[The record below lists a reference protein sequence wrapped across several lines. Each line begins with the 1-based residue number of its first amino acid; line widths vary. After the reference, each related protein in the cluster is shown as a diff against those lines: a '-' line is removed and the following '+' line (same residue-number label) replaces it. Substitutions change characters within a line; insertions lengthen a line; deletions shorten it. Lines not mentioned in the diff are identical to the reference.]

1 MRQILT
7 IALLLMAMTSSAG
20 DGVADDRWVGT
31 WAAAPQIAR
40 GVDMP
45 QDNDLSYS
53 SLREVVRVSVG
64 GRTLRLRLSNEY
76 SAEPVEIRSV
86 YIATAGDSCQIDRRS
101 ARYLSF
107 GKRRAV
113 TLQAGEAIESDA
125 VKFQLRPL
133 QRLTVTINYGKT
145 PKEATA
151 HLGSRTTSYI
161 LKRESTPK
169 SDFTRA
175 QRVDHWYNIAAIDVM
190 TDGKATG
197 EETGS
202 ECLGAI
208 AVLGNSI
215 TDGRGSTTN
224 LQNRWTDILATSLHE
239 AGSRLSVLNLGI
251 GGNSVVRG
259 GLATPGIQRY
269 DRDILQQ
276 EGVTTVVIFEGVND
290 IGGANGNSEQVARE
304 LTEAY
309 RQLIDKAHAKGL
321 KVYGGTIT
329 PFGGHSYYSFFHEA
343 ARQTVN
349 EWIRHSGAFDGVIDF
364 DALLRDPAHPDRLKA
379 EYQSDWLHPN
389 PAGYEQ
395 MGIYAA
401 KVLLNEK

>member
-31 WAAAPQIAR
+31 WAAEPQIAR

-86 YIATAGDSCQIDRRS
+86 YIAIAGDSCQIDRRS

-161 LKRESTPK
+161 LKGESTPK

-190 TDGKATG
+190 TNGKATG

-202 ECLGAI
+202 ECPGAI

-239 AGSRLSVLNLGI
+239 AGSRLSVLN
-251 GGNSVVRG
+251 RW
-259 GLATPGIQRY
+259 Q
-269 DRDILQQ
+269 
-276 EGVTTVVIFEGVND
+276 
-290 IGGANGNSEQVARE
+290 
-304 LTEAY
+304 
-309 RQLIDKAHAKGL
+309 
-321 KVYGGTIT
+321 
-329 PFGGHSYYSFFHEA
+329 
-343 ARQTVN
+343 
-349 EWIRHSGAFDGVIDF
+349 
-364 DALLRDPAHPDRLKA
+364 
-379 EYQSDWLHPN
+379 
-389 PAGYEQ
+389 
-395 MGIYAA
+395 
-401 KVLLNEK
+401 

>member
-1 MRQILT
+1 
-7 IALLLMAMTSSAG
+7 
-20 DGVADDRWVGT
+20 
-31 WAAAPQIAR
+31 
-40 GVDMP
+40 MP

-86 YIATAGDSCQIDRRS
+86 YIATAGDSCQIDHRS

-107 GKRRAV
+107 GKRRSV

-161 LKRESTPK
+161 LKGESTAK

-175 QRVDHWYNIAAIDVM
+175 QRVEHWYNIAAIDVM
-190 TDGKATG
+190 TDGKAIG

-202 ECLGAI
+202 ECPGAI

>member
-1 MRQILT
+1 MRPILT
-7 IALLLMAMTSSAG
+7 IAFLMMAMTAG
-20 DGVADDRWVGT
+20 AGNGNSVHRWTGT

-45 QDNDLSYS
+45 QNNDLSYS
-53 SLREVVRVSVG
+53 SLREIVRVSVG
-64 GRTLRLRLSNEY
+64 GHALRLRLSNEY
-76 SAEPVEIRSV
+76 SGEPVEIRSV
-86 YIATAGDSCQIDRRS
+86 YIATSGDSCQIDRRT

-107 GKRRAV
+107 NKHRSV
-113 TLQAGEAIESDA
+113 TLQPGEAIVSDA
-125 VKFQLRPL
+125 LKFSLQPL

-161 LKRESTPK
+161 IKGESTSK
-169 SDFTRA
+169 SDFTAA
-175 QRVDHWYNIAAIDVM
+175 QRVDHWYNIAAIDVLS
-190 TDGKATG
+190 DAG
-197 EETGS
+197 EDEQAS
-202 ECLGAI
+202 AI

-224 LQNRWTDILATSLHE
+224 LQNRWTDVLATCLHE
-239 AGSRLSVLNLGI
+239 AGSQSSVLNLGI

-259 GLATPGIQRY
+259 GLATPALQRY

-276 EGVTTVVIFEGVND
+276 QGVKTVVIFEGVND

-304 LTEAY
+304 LIDAY
-309 RQLIDKAHAKGL
+309 KQMADKAHAKGL
-321 KVYGGTIT
+321 TVYGATIT
-329 PFGGHSYYSFFHEA
+329 PFGGHSYYSFFHDA

-349 EWIRHSGAFDGVIDF
+349 EWIRHSKGVFDGVIDF

-395 MGIYAA
+395 MGIYAS
-401 KVLLNEK
+401 KVLLDKK